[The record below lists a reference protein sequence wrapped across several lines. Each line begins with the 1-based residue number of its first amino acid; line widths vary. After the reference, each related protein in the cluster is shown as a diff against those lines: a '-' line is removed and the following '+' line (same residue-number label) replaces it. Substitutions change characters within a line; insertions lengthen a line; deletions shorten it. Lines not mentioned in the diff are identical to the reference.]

1 MVNKRKRREVVRVMA
16 SAQEGL
22 SVAQVQERELA
33 HQTNHNGAQ
42 SSSSYR
48 TIFAKNLLTYFNLI
62 SFLMAAALIV
72 VGAYSDILFLGIV
85 FSNLAIGTFQEIQAK
100 RTLDR
105 LSLVAT
111 PKVKVV
117 REGVECAVATEA
129 VVLDDVMVLSQGQQI
144 VADAVVSEGNA
155 EVNEALL
162 TGESKPV
169 RKQKGDSVLAGS
181 FITSGKIYARVDRV
195 GEQNYVQQLAR
206 EAQAMKANPSELL
219 RSIRWIIRTIGFSLL
234 PMGALLYFN
243 NYQAT
248 LDVQDAVSRTAGSL
262 IMMIPS
268 GMVLLTSVALA
279 VGIIRLASH
288 QTLVKDLYSIEML
301 ARSDVLCL
309 DKTGTITDGTMRLKE
324 LHVMPPHD
332 TQEVQQALRS
342 LLLAQPQQNDTAEA
356 VLEAL
361 SALPLP
367 PWSATQI
374 VPFSS
379 ERKRSAAA
387 FAQRGTYIMGASEF
401 VFQTLPIEQQAELD
415 QWTRAGYR
423 VLVVGYTQESLN
435 DHHIPFAQT
444 LLAIVI
450 IEDHIRDDA
459 PAIIEWFQTNGVAI
473 KIISGDHPQAVASI
487 AARAKVPHADAFI
500 NLEGKTLE
508 EVAQLAHQ
516 YTIFGRVTPEQ
527 KKQLIQSY
535 RGQGHTVA
543 MTGDGVNDILAF
555 KEADCSIAM
564 ASGSEA
570 ARGVA
575 NLVLL
580 DSNFSS
586 LPKVVFEGRRVV
598 NNIEKS
604 SSLFLMKTI
613 FTILLSL
620 LVMVLQIPYP
630 ITPSNLILFEFC
642 VIGAPSLLLV
652 IQPNT
657 SVIRGHFLQTVFRKA
672 LPYALVFLL
681 NAILVIGIS
690 AWLGL
695 TLYRDDMVIYTMT
708 YIGFIALCF
717 LSWPLNRFRTWM
729 LAGSLMII
737 SLGFWILP
745 HVSLGGDPI
754 LDFLPLETPV
764 IGLTLGLIALSIP
777 SLLLLKKVVERWLPH
792 S

>member
-1 MVNKRKRREVVRVMA
+1 
-16 SAQEGL
+16 
-22 SVAQVQERELA
+22 
-33 HQTNHNGAQ
+33 
-42 SSSSYR
+42 
-48 TIFAKNLLTYFNLI
+48 
-62 SFLMAAALIV
+62 
-72 VGAYSDILFLGIV
+72 
-85 FSNLAIGTFQEIQAK
+85 
-100 RTLDR
+100 
-105 LSLVAT
+105 
-111 PKVKVV
+111 
-117 REGVECAVATEA
+117 
-129 VVLDDVMVLSQGQQI
+129 
-144 VADAVVSEGNA
+144 
-155 EVNEALL
+155 
-162 TGESKPV
+162 
-169 RKQKGDSVLAGS
+169 
-181 FITSGKIYARVDRV
+181 
-195 GEQNYVQQLAR
+195 
-206 EAQAMKANPSELL
+206 
-219 RSIRWIIRTIGFSLL
+219 
-234 PMGALLYFN
+234 
-243 NYQAT
+243 
-248 LDVQDAVSRTAGSL
+248 
-262 IMMIPS
+262 
-268 GMVLLTSVALA
+268 
-279 VGIIRLASH
+279 
-288 QTLVKDLYSIEML
+288 
-301 ARSDVLCL
+301 
-309 DKTGTITDGTMRLKE
+309 
-324 LHVMPPHD
+324 
-332 TQEVQQALRS
+332 
-342 LLLAQPQQNDTAEA
+342 
-356 VLEAL
+356 
-361 SALPLP
+361 
-367 PWSATQI
+367 
-374 VPFSS
+374 
-379 ERKRSAAA
+379 
-387 FAQRGTYIMGASEF
+387 
-401 VFQTLPIEQQAELD
+401 
-415 QWTRAGYR
+415 
-423 VLVVGYTQESLN
+423 
-435 DHHIPFAQT
+435 
-444 LLAIVI
+444 
-450 IEDHIRDDA
+450 
-459 PAIIEWFQTNGVAI
+459 
-473 KIISGDHPQAVASI
+473 
-487 AARAKVPHADAFI
+487 
-500 NLEGKTLE
+500 
-508 EVAQLAHQ
+508 
-516 YTIFGRVTPEQ
+516 
-527 KKQLIQSY
+527 SY